1 MFFGPMALTTEDP
14 NHGEQRFVTLGAD
27 GLGRLLVVVCTWR
40 DDDVIRVMSARL
52 ADKKERKYYEDP
64 R

>member
-40 DDDVIRVMSARL
+40 DDACPVFPPYFAQYQR
-52 ADKKERKYYEDP
+52 
-64 R
+64 